1 MTQRP
6 LFRVR
11 LHRIAVAHVNRSPSD
26 IDVMRRRQYVE
37 ERFRPEAFREGVRA
51 EDLERYYMERGELQ
65 GELFQQ

>member
-1 MTQRP
+1 VTQRP

-11 LHRIAVAHVNRSPSD
+11 LHRIAVSHANRSPSD
-26 IDVMRRRQYVE
+26 IDVMRRRQYVQ
-37 ERFRPEAFREGVRA
+37 ERFWPEAFREGVRA